1 MVSNKPIEPIIM
13 RALYRQQFK
22 LLTHPGRAGEH
33 FAPAF
38 TAFLAREHPLSGY
51 VLSSTG
57 AFNYYVDRFLAL
69 FDHPPTPRRQFIY

>member
-33 FAPAF
+33 FAHAF

-51 VLSSTG
+51 VLSSTLKSVSI
-57 AFNYYVDRFLAL
+57 ASVRV
-69 FDHPPTPRRQFIY
+69 